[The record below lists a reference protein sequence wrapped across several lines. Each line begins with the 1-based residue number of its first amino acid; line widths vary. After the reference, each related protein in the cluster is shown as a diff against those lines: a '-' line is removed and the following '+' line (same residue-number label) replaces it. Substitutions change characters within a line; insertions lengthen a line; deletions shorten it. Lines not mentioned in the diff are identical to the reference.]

1 MTKYEK
7 ISVLAKETA
16 RSIGENK
23 ESWMNYLDVAS
34 RLYKYPFEDQILIYA
49 QRPDATACAPLEM
62 WNEKMFCWV
71 NRGAKGIAL
80 IDQESD
86 YPRLRYVFDVSDVH
100 KARRIGKSPFI
111 WNIREEHEEVILA
124 ALERIYGTTNQDSS
138 FEDRIY
144 QISKR
149 IADDYYEE
157 IVDDLI
163 DVSAGSYLEDL
174 DGDTVSLR
182 LRETLEQS
190 VCYTVLKRCGF
201 DMAEYEGEFPF
212 DYIHEFNTLRTL
224 SVLGSATSELCEPML
239 IQIGRS
245 IARYDR
251 ELARHPSHA
260 RASRKEARV
269 IREDDFVIGLDS
281 NTSDWFVYDNV
292 TAKNI
297 CYCDSE
303 EEAKEHILWMV
314 THNQFYKNE
323 RMEKE
328 NEPDIR
334 EERRLPDS
342 ESDTR
347 RGEADHVDQ
356 VRNPAEELSEEL
368 QTGDLQR
375 NASERRIDGALSG
388 DSGTG
393 RTEVRQSDGETH
405 EVTGSDGAVESDQ
418 SLGVDKKDE
427 HDLSAGG
434 GSDSSGTGLS
444 VEELESYT
452 PPENS
457 PYRQM
462 DLFSLMSEQLGNI
475 AVAQVEKPIQLSF
488 PGTISEEKVSK
499 ILCTGGGLEN
509 SRKRIFAKYEQ
520 GKTPEEMT
528 DFLRREYGSTGKG
541 FNFGEE
547 QISVWFDENG
557 MLAAHGNSALEL
569 TELKLSWDCLLYTSP
584 SPRDS

>member
-224 SVLGSATSELCEPML
+224 SVLGSAVKK
-239 IQIGRS
+239 
-245 IARYDR
+245 A
-251 ELARHPSHA
+251 
-260 RASRKEARV
+260 
-269 IREDDFVIGLDS
+269 
-281 NTSDWFVYDNV
+281 
-292 TAKNI
+292 
-297 CYCDSE
+297 
-303 EEAKEHILWMV
+303 
-314 THNQFYKNE
+314 
-323 RMEKE
+323 E
-328 NEPDIR
+328 NEIC
-334 EERRLPDS
+334 
-342 ESDTR
+342 
-347 RGEADHVDQ
+347 
-356 VRNPAEELSEEL
+356 RN
-368 QTGDLQR
+368 
-375 NASERRIDGALSG
+375 
-388 DSGTG
+388 
-393 RTEVRQSDGETH
+393 
-405 EVTGSDGAVESDQ
+405 
-418 SLGVDKKDE
+418 
-427 HDLSAGG
+427 
-434 GSDSSGTGLS
+434 
-444 VEELESYT
+444 
-452 PPENS
+452 
-457 PYRQM
+457 
-462 DLFSLMSEQLGNI
+462 
-475 AVAQVEKPIQLSF
+475 
-488 PGTISEEKVSK
+488 
-499 ILCTGGGLEN
+499 
-509 SRKRIFAKYEQ
+509 
-520 GKTPEEMT
+520 
-528 DFLRREYGSTGKG
+528 
-541 FNFGEE
+541 
-547 QISVWFDENG
+547 QIPFQCG
-557 MLAAHGNSALEL
+557 I
-569 TELKLSWDCLLYTSP
+569 KF
-584 SPRDS
+584 R